1 MTAKDARRTDDHKA
15 TQVITVSAWVKRT
28 NIPESQQE
36 SVRTAHQQER
46 ILLVLAGVFLGLT
59 YLNLIIVRNLPI
71 TDLWHFGVWVLTASI
86 GHWALNQYLP
96 RRDSFLYPVL
106 MLLTG
111 WGIVAILR
119 VAPIFAGKQTGWL
132 LLSSLAM
139 FWVIASTKTLRW
151 LSDYRYTWLIGGLLL
166 LLATILFGQNPS
178 GGGPRLWLGISDFY
192 FQPSELLKLL
202 LVAFFASYLADHSA
216 LLDLSDGGLRR
227 MALRF
232 FGPLLLMWGICMVV
246 LLWQRDLGTAALF
259 FIVFI
264 AMIYLASGRASYVLG
279 GALLLLVAGM
289 VAYFAVD
296 LVRLRISI
304 WLNPWDDT
312 QGQAFQVVQSL
323 MAFAAGGVFGQ
334 GIGQGSPTYV
344 PVVHSDFIFAAIGE
358 EWGLIGTLAIVVA
371 FALLVMRAFRLAAAM
386 QGRMFRVYLA
396 AGIGITF
403 ATQSLMIMGG
413 VLKIIPLTGVT
424 LPFLSYGG
432 SSLLISFVMVG
443 LLLFLSNE
451 RQ

>member
-1 MTAKDARRTDDHKA
+1 M
-15 TQVITVSAWVKRT
+15 
-28 NIPESQQE
+28 
-36 SVRTAHQQER
+36 
-46 ILLVLAGVFLGLT
+46 LAGVFLALT
-59 YLNLIIVRNLPI
+59 YLNLILVRNLPI
-71 TDLWHFGVWVLTASI
+71 TDLWYFGLWALTASI

-111 WGIVAILR
+111 WGIVTILR

-132 LLSSLAM
+132 LLSSFAM
-139 FWVIASTKTLRW
+139 FWMIASTKTLRW

-202 LVAFFASYLADHSA
+202 LVAFFASYLSNHSA
-216 LLDLSDGGLRR
+216 LLDLSDGGARR

-232 FGPLLLMWGICMVV
+232 FGPLLLMWGVCMVV

-279 GALLLLVAGM
+279 GALLLVAAGV
-289 VAYFAVD
+289 VAYFAID
-296 LVRLRISI
+296 LVRLRINI
-304 WLNPWDDT
+304 WLNPWSDT
-312 QGQAFQVVQSL
+312 QGQSFQVVQSL

-358 EWGLIGTLAIVVA
+358 EWGLIGSLAVVMS

-403 ATQSLMIMGG
+403 AAQSLMIMGG